1 MFMSGHEHDA
11 TDKGP
16 QAKAEKPKN
25 PRDAI
30 VDALLRLAAK
40 RDFGDIT
47 ISDVAR
53 EAGVSLADFRDAFP
67 SKGAVLGGFA
77 RRIDRQVLEN
87 VSHDHDA
94 EPARERLYQVLSK
107 RIDAL
112 EPSRE
117 AVFAI
122 ADWAAADPLSASAL
136 NRETVN
142 SMRFMLEAA
151 DIDSEGP
158 VGAIKLQGL
167 AFAWKRVIDAWRED
181 RPGEKSHA
189 EAALDREI
197 LRGEKWIDR
206 VEDIART
213 TEPLRNLAHRFLEGF
228 TGHSSRKHESH
239 HGDHEH
245 EHPHA
250 EA

>member
-1 MFMSGHEHDA
+1 MSGHDDDA
-11 TDKGP
+11 TVNSSPPKP
-16 QAKAEKPKN
+16 EKPAN
-25 PRDAI
+25 PREAI

-40 RDFGDIT
+40 RDFGAIA
-47 ISDVAR
+47 ISDIAR
-53 EAGVSLADFRDAFP
+53 EAGVTLADFRDAFP

-77 RRIDRQVLEN
+77 RRIDRKALT
-87 VSHDHDA
+87 SLSADHDA
-94 EPARERLYQVLSK
+94 EPARERLYQVLAK
-107 RIDAL
+107 RLEAL
-112 EPSRE
+112 EPYRE
-117 AVFAI
+117 AVFSI
-122 ADWAAADPLSASAL
+122 ADWAASDPLSASTL
-136 NRETVN
+136 NRELVN

-167 AFAWKRVIDAWRED
+167 AFAWNRVLSAWRQD
-181 RPGEKSHA
+181 RPGETSHA
-189 EAALDREI
+189 LAALDREI

-213 TEPLRNLAHRFLEGF
+213 TEPLRNLAHRLFEGW
-228 TGHSSRKHESH
+228 TGRAAAARDSH
-239 HGDHEH
+239 DADH